1 MHYRDKLSH
10 IQKQYNLLTQLEQ
23 YFRSQLNLTP
33 CVGVEL
39 EFYIHKHM
47 DIASLQEKTGHE
59 IKAEKGQ
66 NQYEINIQPSQDLVT
81 YAKYIDEIRKKII
94 HFSDKLGGRADFSS
108 KPFADDY
115 GSSMHIHLNFPEDD
129 DIEKYA
135 KILCHYLPDTLD
147 YFLPSLEDYV
157 RLDSK
162 FMAPTH
168 ISYGGNNRSVLIR
181 IPDSEPKRLEHRLAG
196 ANAEP
201 VLIIY
206 TILQS
211 IKKGLQN
218 LDAIP
223 PLEKTFGNAFDPQYG
238 LRKIIP

>member
-108 KPFADDY
+108 KPFADD
-115 GSSMHIHLNFPEDD
+115 
-129 DIEKYA
+129 
-135 KILCHYLPDTLD
+135 
-147 YFLPSLEDYV
+147 
-157 RLDSK
+157 
-162 FMAPTH
+162 
-168 ISYGGNNRSVLIR
+168 
-181 IPDSEPKRLEHRLAG
+181 
-196 ANAEP
+196 
-201 VLIIY
+201 
-206 TILQS
+206 
-211 IKKGLQN
+211 
-218 LDAIP
+218 
-223 PLEKTFGNAFDPQYG
+223 
-238 LRKIIP
+238 